1 MGKFILLFSIFIMSH
16 RKFEHPRCGSLGFR
30 PRKRCRR
37 GKGTIKH
44 FPKDDNIKY
53 CHLTA
58 FIGYKSGMTHVM
70 REISGLESKIIK
82 REICEPVTVIETP
95 PMVVV
100 GIIGY
105 KQTFQGLR
113 TVSSVFAKHLSNEFR
128 RNFYKNWYKSKGK
141 AFTKY
146 AKKYASGEDLLQH
159 KTAELDYIKNVC
171 SVIRVL
177 CHTQANK
184 IPNLKQKK
192 SHLLEIQI
200 NGGSIG
206 DKIEFGWALIRK
218 KTFTFDSVF
227 APNGLV
233 DVISITKGK
242 GTQGVISRFGVTR
255 LPRKTH
261 RGLRKVAC
269 VGAWHPSAVKWTVA
283 RAGQKGYHHRTEMNK
298 KIIRIGKVDQESKK
312 ASTDFDLTDKTIT
325 PLGGFPHYGIIK
337 EDYVILKGS
346 VPGPVR
352 RVITFRDCLF
362 PPANRKAMDSVNLKF
377 IDTSSKFGHGR
388 FQTTEEKRKVMG
400 LLKI

>member
-1 MGKFILLFSIFIMSH
+1 MGRCSCFMSYSSKQNSKF
-16 RKFEHPRCGSLGFR
+16 KTE
-30 PRKRCRR
+30 
-37 GKGTIKH
+37 
-44 FPKDDNIKY
+44 
-53 CHLTA
+53 
-58 FIGYKSGMTHVM
+58 
-70 REISGLESKIIK
+70 
-82 REICEPVTVIETP
+82 
-95 PMVVV
+95 
-100 GIIGY
+100 
-105 KQTFQGLR
+105 
-113 TVSSVFAKHLSNEFR
+113 
-128 RNFYKNWYKSKGK
+128 KN
-141 AFTKY
+141 
-146 AKKYASGEDLLQH
+146 
-159 KTAELDYIKNVC
+159 
-171 SVIRVL
+171 
-177 CHTQANK
+177 
-184 IPNLKQKK
+184 
-192 SHLLEIQI
+192 
-200 NGGSIG
+200 
-206 DKIEFGWALIRK
+206 
-218 KTFTFDSVF
+218 TFTFDSVF
-227 APNGLV
+227 APNGSV

-298 KIIRIGKVDQESKK
+298 KIILIGKVDQESKK

>member
-1 MGKFILLFSIFIMSH
+1 MSH

-37 GKGTIKH
+37 GKGTIRH
-44 FPKDDNIKY
+44 FPKDDNTKH

-58 FIGYKSGMTHVM
+58 FMGYKSGMTHVV
-70 REISGLESKIIK
+70 REISGHGSKIVK
-82 REICEPVTVIETP
+82 KEICEPVTVIETP
-95 PMVVV
+95 PMIAV

-105 KQTFQGLR
+105 EKTPKGLR
-113 TVSSVFAKHLSNEFR
+113 IIRTIFAKHLSNEFR
-128 RNFYKNWYKSKGK
+128 RTFYKNWYKSKGK

-146 AKKYASGEDLLQH
+146 AKKYASNNEVTKYENNL
-159 KTAELDYIKNVC
+159 EYIKKQC
-171 SVIRVL
+171 SIVRIL
-177 CHTQANK
+177 CHTQVNK
-184 IPNLKQKK
+184 IQNLKQKK

-200 NGGSIG
+200 NGGSIS
-206 DKIEFGWALIRK
+206 DKIDFGFALIEK

-227 APNGLV
+227 APNGSV

-298 KIIRIGKVDQESKK
+298 KIIRIGKADKESKK

-325 PLGGFPHYGIIK
+325 PLGGFPHYGIVK

-362 PPANRKAMDSVNLKF
+362 PQANRKAMDSVNLKF
-377 IDTSSKFGHGR
+377 IDTSSKFGQGR

-400 LLKI
+400 QLKI